1 MNQTKTEAL
10 PQINLNDLTAP
21 CPYSG
26 GILKLKNEWVFA
38 DYDMSI
44 QELRLIYYVINRF
57 DVSEYFA
64 KDGSF
69 LSSAECDEVNR
80 YGITA
85 NRSILL
91 PLKDIHNA
99 ISCNSKSKS
108 YSPIV
113 NAAYSLVNKQIKLN
127 YQGKSSEVIDV
138 LESASIVK
146 CPDTKLKCLLL
157 TFSIEFMP
165 FIIGVSGY
173 KKVEINHAFKF
184 ESPIAVR
191 YYHWMLHCLKGKR
204 KNSFPIDIDTLRNRL
219 ALEDGV
225 KQKHFYKRM
234 IEKPLEEVMKLTSL
248 KITVGTIVNK
258 QKRGHPLQRVI
269 FMVEDQSVQLSAI

>member
-10 PQINLNDLTAP
+10 PQINLNDLTPP

-44 QELRLIYYVINRF
+44 QEIRLIYYVINRF

-64 KDGSF
+64 KDGNF
-69 LSSAECDEVNR
+69 MSSAECDAIHK
-80 YGITA
+80 YGSVE

-91 PLKDIHNA
+91 PLKDMHNA

-127 YQGKSSEVIDV
+127 NQDKSSEVIDV
-138 LESASIVK
+138 LKSASIVK

-165 FIIGVSGY
+165 FIIGVRGY
-173 KKVEINHAFKF
+173 KKVDINHAFKF

-191 YYHWMLHCLKGKR
+191 YYHWMLHCLKGKQ
-204 KNSFPIDIDTLRNRL
+204 KNSFPIDINTLRNRL
-219 ALEDGV
+219 ALEGGI
-225 KQKHFYKRM
+225 KEKHFYKRM
-234 IEKPLEEVMKLTSL
+234 IEKPLKEVMNLTDL
-248 KITVGTIVNK
+248 KVTVETIVNK

-269 FMVEDQSVQLSAI
+269 FKVEKQSVKLSAT